1 MLDRRE
7 DKLELALLEVQALI
21 ESSVAIHR
29 DHTVQEQLIAS
40 VDGEYGT
47 VLDTAQNL
55 INGAT
60 RSIDIVHARP
70 PTASDQAARH
80 SDRVE
85 RDLLRSAAVGVA
97 VRLLTTPALLDN
109 EFAREQ
115 FGSERPVEVR
125 VARMP
130 PLQAIIIDG
139 GAAFVVTESA
149 VGRRASVIRVP
160 EVLRTLQAFFQSVW
174 SDAAPA
180 GEPTPSS
187 TAGTG
192 RPSSSAYSPLWEAGS
207 PTRSPRARTPS
218 PCGPTGV
225 TWPRSCP
232 SSGRAP
238 VSRPECGPPN
248 SACSRPL
255 TPPRADPRRG
265 VRTAEPLGPL
275 VRIMSG

>member
-60 RSIDIVHARP
+60 RTIDIVHARP
-70 PTASDQAARH
+70 PSASDQAARH

-97 VRLLTTPALLDN
+97 IRLLTTPALLDN

-180 GEPTPSS
+180 GENTVFDGRDRAALVQRILTALGSGVTDEIAARENAVSVRTYRRYVAEVMSLLGASS
-187 TAGTG
+187 RFQAGVRAAELGLLPPPHSSASRPPPG
-192 RPSSSAYSPLWEAGS
+192 RPN
-207 PTRSPRARTPS
+207 R
-218 PCGPTGV
+218 
-225 TWPRSCP
+225 
-232 SSGRAP
+232 
-238 VSRPECGPPN
+238 
-248 SACSRPL
+248 
-255 TPPRADPRRG
+255 
-265 VRTAEPLGPL
+265 
-275 VRIMSG
+275 